1 MRDSLSPPSQSTAAG
16 GGAPLCLVMMGGGRT
31 AAKKILGELILNFG
45 SGRVKKK
52 GVVLGWTLT
61 A

>member
-1 MRDSLSPPSQSTAAG
+1 
-16 GGAPLCLVMMGGGRT
+16 MMGGGRT

-52 GVVLGWTLT
+52 GVVLERIYCNARRRSGQQKS
-61 A
+61 